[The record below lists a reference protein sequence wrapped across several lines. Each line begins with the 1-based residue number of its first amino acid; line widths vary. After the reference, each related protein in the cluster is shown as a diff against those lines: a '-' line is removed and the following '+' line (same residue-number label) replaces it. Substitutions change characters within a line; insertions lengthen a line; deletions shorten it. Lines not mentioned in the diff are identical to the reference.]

1 MKTKVLS
8 THIPVEISEKVDR
21 LSERLDRSR
30 GWVVKKALKEYLE
43 MEEERYRL
51 TLEGLSD
58 VKAGRIVSHSEVQ
71 SWIQSLGTEHELSP
85 PKCD

>member
-8 THIPVEISEKVDR
+8 THIPVEMAEKIDH

-51 TLEGLSD
+51 TLEGLAD
-58 VKAGRIVSHSEVQ
+58 VEAGRVVSHQEFKN
-71 SWIQSLGTEHELSP
+71 WIQSLGTDHELSP